1 MTCHI
6 VAIGQLPPPQNGFS
20 HATKSMIVLLSE
32 ANRVT
37 VCNVAPP
44 TGKLSL
50 LKHPIK
56 FSRVLSACLQ
66 LLRDRKH
73 GNRICYLACEGGSGL
88 IYTSLIVLFAR
99 LLAYPVYLHHHS
111 FSYIDRP
118 RLLMRSILTL
128 GGRRLRHIF
137 LCDIMRDDFTDAYGR
152 RTQSSLISNA
162 ALVAA
167 QEERDEPKDRRH
179 LVIGMLSNLRREKGL
194 DTFLD
199 LARQARN
206 ESLPIRAILA
216 GPAGASERAA
226 IDAAAAELGD
236 TLDYRGPL
244 YDAAKS
250 AFYREVDVFVF
261 ATTHGNEAQPLEIFE
276 AKAAGNAV
284 ISFDRGCI
292 RKQLDESDLLIPS
305 GGEFVPTALA
315 WLSAMSPEPALETR
329 RKAIQQAYKTRHAK
343 ARAAINS
350 LLNFDE

>member
-1 MTCHI
+1 MRHHARRLHRC
-6 VAIGQLPPPQNGFS
+6 LWPPHAEQPDLQCGPRCSAGRTGRAEGPQAS
-20 HATKSMIVLLSE
+20 
-32 ANRVT
+32 
-37 VCNVAPP
+37 
-44 TGKLSL
+44 
-50 LKHPIK
+50 
-56 FSRVLSACLQ
+56 
-66 LLRDRKH
+66 RDRH
-73 GNRICYLACEGGSGL
+73 AQQS
-88 IYTSLIVLFAR
+88 
-99 LLAYPVYLHHHS
+99 P
-111 FSYIDRP
+111 P
-118 RLLMRSILTL
+118 R
-128 GGRRLRHIF
+128 
-137 LCDIMRDDFTDAYGR
+137 
-152 RTQSSLISNA
+152 
-162 ALVAA
+162 
-167 QEERDEPKDRRH
+167 ER
-179 LVIGMLSNLRREKGL
+179 V